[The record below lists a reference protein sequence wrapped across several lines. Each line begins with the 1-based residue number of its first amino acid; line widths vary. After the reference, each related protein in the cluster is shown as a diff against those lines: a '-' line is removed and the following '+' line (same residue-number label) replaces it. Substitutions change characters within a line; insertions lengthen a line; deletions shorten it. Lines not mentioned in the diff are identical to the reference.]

1 LSGGVV
7 YAIVGPTAAGKTKA
21 AFELARLVGGEIIS
35 VDSRQIYRYMDVGTD
50 KISPEER
57 KIVPHHM
64 IDVADPDE
72 IFTAADFV
80 ERAADAV
87 RRVTAR
93 GRIPILAGGT
103 PMYYKALEG
112 KMLSSGLPGDEKIR
126 EGLKREIGERGS
138 PAMHEELRRVD
149 PETAARVHPNDAYR
163 IARAL
168 EIYRI
173 TGRNATALYGERD
186 KIGGLNIRYF
196 GIDAPRETLFK
207 KIERRAAEQFDNGY
221 PGEVKW
227 LLDRGYSG
235 ELPSMRGFGYRELVM
250 YFEGMMTLEEA
261 LNSDIRSTKA
271 FSRRQMTWFKQFSP
285 IVWYDFRETILEE
298 TVLDMARIILGGDSE

>member
-1 LSGGVV
+1 MSGEAV
-7 YAIVGPTAAGKTKA
+7 YAIVGPTAAGKTRA
-21 AFELARLVGGEIIS
+21 AFELARSIGGEIIS

-80 ERAADAV
+80 EQAADAV

-93 GRIPILAGGT
+93 GRIPILACGT

-112 KMLSSGLPGDEKIR
+112 KMLSSGLPCDEKIR
-126 EGLKREIGERGS
+126 AEVKREIAERGS
-138 PAMHEELRRVD
+138 PAMHEELRRAD

-168 EIYRI
+168 ELYRM
-173 TGRNATALYGERD
+173 TGKNATALYGERD

-196 GIDAPRETLFK
+196 GIGAPRETLFK

-221 PGEVKW
+221 PEEVKW
-227 LLDRGYSG
+227 LLDRGYSK

-250 YFEGMMTLEEA
+250 YFDGTMTLEEA
-261 LNSDIRSTKA
+261 LDSDIRSTKA

-285 IVWYDFRETILEE
+285 IVGYDFGETILEE
-298 TVLDMARIILGGDSE
+298 TVLDMMRIILGVDSR